1 MTDVDVKIIFFD
13 AAGTLFG
20 LSHGV
25 GEIYS
30 RYARRYGVV
39 IDPEALDAAFRR
51 CFSEQPPLAFPGCS
65 EESQLRRLEFDW
77 WRTLVRQVFDGIDS
91 PFFDRFFETVFDY
104 FRRPE
109 AWRVYDDVIPALVE
123 LKKQG
128 IRLAVISNFDS
139 RLDQLF
145 DGLGLVAFFEAVH
158 ISSRSGAAKPDPLIF
173 KMALE
178 KAQLSPEQAMHVG
191 DSLRDDVGGAVAA
204 GIYPIL
210 LDREWSFPDN
220 ERLTIIRDLHQLV
233 NFRNGSAQERRL
245 FQRQGARK
253 ARKD

>member
-1 MTDVDVKIIFFD
+1 MTDVDGKIIFFD

-20 LSHGV
+20 LSQGV

-39 IDPEALDAAFRR
+39 IDTEALDTAFRR
-51 CFSEQPPLAFPGCS
+51 CFSEQPPLVFPGCTD
-65 EESQLRRLEFDW
+65 ESQLRRFEFDW
-77 WRTLVRQVFDGIDS
+77 WRTLVWQVFEGIDI
-91 PFFDRFFETVFDY
+91 PLFDRFFEDVFEY

-109 AWRVYDDVIPALVE
+109 AWSVYDDVIPALLE
-123 LKKQG
+123 LKEQG
-128 IRLAVISNFDS
+128 IRLAVTSNFDS
-139 RLDQLF
+139 RLDQLI
-145 DGLGLVAFFEAVH
+145 DGLGLAAFFEAVH
-158 ISSRSGAAKPDPLIF
+158 ISSRAGAAKPDPLIF

-178 KAQLSPEQAMHVG
+178 KAQLSPEQAIHVG
-191 DSLRDDVGGAVAA
+191 DSISDDVGGAVAA

-233 NFRNGSAQERRL
+233 NYITASPGAKTVSTPRRQEGRE
-245 FQRQGARK
+245 
-253 ARKD
+253 